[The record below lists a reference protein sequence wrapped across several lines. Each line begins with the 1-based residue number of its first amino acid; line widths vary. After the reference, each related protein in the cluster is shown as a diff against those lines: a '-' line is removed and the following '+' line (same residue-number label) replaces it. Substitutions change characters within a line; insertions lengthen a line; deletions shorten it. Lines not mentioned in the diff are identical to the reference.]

1 MSDCI
6 TLYFMRHGRSVADD
20 ENVHGGRY
28 DDSLTARGR
37 VQVLARAHDFA
48 ARDIKFD
55 SIMASTLK
63 RAHESALIVAETLG
77 GSVSTDPDWMEF
89 DNGALAGLPFDV
101 AEQRFPRPDWRNPY
115 ESFHGTGESD
125 FDIQIRATRAL
136 QNIVRRGPG
145 RHLVVAHG
153 GILNAVLRV
162 IVGAAPV
169 LNGKHGLGFHF
180 GDAGY
185 VRAHYYPAEHYWA
198 IAEIVPHLPK
208 GAVDE

>member
-1 MSDCI
+1 MSDCV

-28 DDSLTARGR
+28 DDSLTAVGR
-37 VQVLARAHDFA
+37 AQVLARARDFA
-48 ARDIKFD
+48 ARGVQFD
-55 SIMASTLK
+55 SIVASTLK

-77 GSVSTDPDWMEF
+77 GSVGTDPDWMEF

-101 AEQRFPRPDWRNPY
+101 AAERFPVPDWRNPY

-125 FDIQIRATRAL
+125 LDIQIRAARAL
-136 QNIVRRGPG
+136 QNAARRGPG

-169 LNGKHGLGFHF
+169 LNSKHGIGFHF

-185 VRAHYYPAEHYWA
+185 VRTHYYPAKHYWA